1 MVGTSSPVGRG
12 GGHEVLDELDLEGL
26 VEPKGQAGGARTGL
40 AGPEHRER
48 LVHRQLEA
56 LDRLVLAH
64 DPGHLLLDARQVGLG
79 DGLGK
84 LEVVVEAVLDGR
96 ADGVPGARE
105 EADDRLRHDVGRGVA
120 LDVDG
125 VGVLALERDDVEAV
139 AVVQRRGRVDQQGDV
154 RVGGG
159 GHAARDGGLGQS
171 RADRRRGVAH
181 GRAVVEFERGAVGK
195 GDVQGHAGG
204 PFSACAPAHLAGAVD
219 QRIVAGAVPRGTGW
233 SLRRGDGRP
242 APAPGRPGY
251 VRAPSRRAAKMRA
264 WSSWPPEPAWM
275 QSSAPA
281 ANASPICSSFWASR
295 MM

>member
-1 MVGTSSPVGRG
+1 MVGTSSPVAAAAVTRSSMSSTLKVWSSPRGRPEAPVPG
-12 GGHEVLDELDLEGL
+12 S
-26 VEPKGQAGGARTGL
+26 PAPNTASASSTGSSKRSTGWFWL
-40 AGPEHRER
+40 TIRAISFSMR
-48 LVHRQLEA
+48 A
-56 LDRLVLAH
+56 
-64 DPGHLLLDARQVGLG
+64 QVGLG

-125 VGVLALERDDVEAV
+125 VGVVALERDDVEAV

-159 GHAARDGGLGQS
+159 GDTARDSGLGQS
-171 RADRRRGVAH
+171 RTDRRRRVAH

-219 QRIVAGAVPRGTGW
+219 SVILPQLDSASRA
-233 SLRRGDGRP
+233 SRP
-242 APAPGRPGY
+242 A
-251 VRAPSRRAAKMRA
+251 V
-264 WSSWPPEPAWM
+264 
-275 QSSAPA
+275 
-281 ANASPICSSFWASR
+281 
-295 MM
+295 